1 ATVARAPRRFDPERR
16 DRIIS
21 ATLDLIAEG
30 GVAGVSHRK
39 VAAKADV
46 PLGSMTYHFENMGEL
61 LRESFE
67 RFATTVSDRFEEE
80 LAAAT
85 SPAEAQDAV
94 VRLIYHG
101 VLSESRELVLT
112 LELYTLAARQPVYRQ
127 INRDWMS
134 ASRRAL
140 ERHFDP
146 DTARQLDALIEGLSI
161 HLALAPEPHDRALT
175 ADAVARVCSHDVA
188 DPGKEKAPNQ
198 RGSGP

>member
-1 ATVARAPRRFDPERR
+1 MVSVARAPRRFDPDRR
-16 DRIIS
+16 DRIITAS
-21 ATLDLIAEG
+21 LDLIAEE
-30 GVAGVSHRK
+30 GVAGISHRK
-39 VAAKADV
+39 VAARADV

-61 LRESFE
+61 LREAFE
-67 RFATTVSDRFEEE
+67 RFAASVSDRFEQD

-85 SPAEAQDAV
+85 TPAEAQDAV
-94 VRLIYHG
+94 VDLIHHG
-101 VLSESRELVLT
+101 VLGDTRELVLT

-161 HLALAPEPHDRALT
+161 HLALAPEPHGRDLT
-175 ADAVARVCSHDVA
+175 AEAVARVCGGA
-188 DPGKEKAPNQ
+188 
-198 RGSGP
+198 R

>member
-1 ATVARAPRRFDPERR
+1 MPSAARAPRRFDPDRR
-16 DRIIS
+16 NRIIT
-21 ATLDLIAEG
+21 ATLDLIAEV
-30 GVAGVSHRK
+30 GVAGISHRK
-39 VAAKADV
+39 VAATADV
-46 PLGSMTYHFENMGEL
+46 PLGSMTYHFESMGEL

-67 RFATTVSDRFEEE
+67 RFATTVSDRFEEA
-80 LAAAT
+80 LAGAT
-85 SPAEAQDAV
+85 SSADAQNAV
-94 VRLIYHG
+94 VSLIHHG
-101 VLSESRELVLT
+101 VLSDSRELVLT

-175 ADAVARVCSHDVA
+175 ADAVRRICSPA
-188 DPGKEKAPNQ
+188 A
-198 RGSGP
+198 